1 VRSALQAAVDQSAT
15 RQHAAIADALVKA
28 VNEDD
33 VFHSAQQTL
42 ALAEPMLATV
52 TPDEVIAHC
61 RTKVAGYKVPR
72 DVWFVESMERHP
84 SGKPDYR
91 WAKTTAT
98 ALANP

>member
-1 VRSALQAAVDQSAT
+1 VVVGVADPRWGERVTALLKVRDGV
-15 RQHAAIADALVKA
+15 
-28 VNEDD
+28 
-33 VFHSAQQTL
+33 
-42 ALAEPMLATV
+42 TV

-91 WAKTTAT
+91 WAKTTAA
-98 ALANP
+98 ALAAG